1 MIGWSTRSARIV
13 ALGAVLLGTVGG
25 SLAPDDVS
33 TAAAPAAVL
42 DPATLTQAPESADSS
57 STTAPPAPTTPD
69 EPSTTAARVDDGRA
83 VHDHGDGARH
93 DRTGHRPGD
102 HRGTHREHRRPG
114 HVGRDGAAEHRC
126 SPVDRGSADDG
137 RGARARPRR
146 RCHHRH
152 AARRRPRHLRPRAAS
167 TTPTPAR
174 PTPTF
179 AAGRS
184 FQCGDVVVYFDV
196 LDVSAAAAAGSS
208 TVTLVTDFDTSFSD
222 GGTGFTDVAATLA
235 IDDTTYTA
243 DGNESLATDVTDNGS
258 GALELTATV
267 GGVDAGER
275 IVVEYRA
282 TLGCD
287 PADAPAGALAVTPDS
302 LSVTDALGAIDHRC
316 AGRAGRP
323 RRVTHRGRHARRG
336 VPGPRRFDGRLV
348 GTGVDRCPGR
358 RHAHLDTR
366 RPVRAAG
373 LRAVHRR

>member
-69 EPSTTAARVDDGRA
+69 EPSTTAAVSTTVAPSTTTATVPDTTE
-83 VHDHGDGARH
+83 
-93 DRTGHRPGD
+93 TGTVPA
-102 HRGTHREHRRPG
+102 TTEAPT
-114 HVGRDGAAEHRC
+114 
-126 SPVDRGSADDG
+126 
-137 RGARARPRR
+137 
-146 RCHHRH
+146 
-152 AARRRPRHLRPRAAS
+152 AS
-167 TTPTPAR
+167 TDAPVTSDETVPPSTDAVPSTEVPPTTGEVLAPGPDAGAITATLLAAA
-174 PTPTF
+174 PDTYGSSSLDDADVGEADTTF

-235 IDDTTYTA
+235 VDDSTYAA

-287 PADAPAGALAVTPDS
+287 PADAPAGTLAVTPDS
-302 LSVTDALGAIDHRC
+302 LSVTDALGAS
-316 AGRAGRP
+316 
-323 RRVTHRGRHARRG
+323 TSG
-336 VPGPRRFDGRLV
+336 VPGEPVVLDASRIEAATPDEECPAPDDSTGDSSAPGVHRR
-348 GTGVDRCPGR
+348 PGR

>member
-69 EPSTTAARVDDGRA
+69 EPSTTAAVPTTVAPSTTTATVPDTTE
-83 VHDHGDGARH
+83 
-93 DRTGHRPGD
+93 TGTVPA
-102 HRGTHREHRRPG
+102 TTEAPT
-114 HVGRDGAAEHRC
+114 
-126 SPVDRGSADDG
+126 
-137 RGARARPRR
+137 
-146 RCHHRH
+146 
-152 AARRRPRHLRPRAAS
+152 AS
-167 TTPTPAR
+167 TDAPVTSDETVPPSTDAVPSTEVPPTTGEVLAPGPDAGAITATLLAAA
-174 PTPTF
+174 PDTYGSSSLDDADVGEADTTF

-235 IDDTTYTA
+235 VDDTTYAA

-258 GALELTATV
+258 GALELDRHRRWRRRRRTHR
-267 GGVDAGER
+267 GGVPRHAR
-275 IVVEYRA
+275 LR
-282 TLGCD
+282 
-287 PADAPAGALAVTPDS
+287 S
-302 LSVTDALGAIDHRC
+302 RRC
-316 AGRAGRP
+316 AGRHLGRDS
-323 RRVTHRGRHARRG
+323 GFA
-336 VPGPRRFDGRLV
+336 V
-348 GTGVDRCPGR
+348 G
-358 RHAHLDTR
+358 HR
-366 RPVRAAG
+366 RPGCVDQRRAG
-373 LRAVHRR
+373 